1 MKTNNLDIVYCVK
14 ERCLSDELRY
24 SLRSLENIPH
34 NKVWIY
40 GGCPGWVNTK
50 EVIHIPTPQ
59 DRVNKWL
66 NTSLLL
72 EKIVENDK
80 ITEDFIWFNDDFF
93 VLEPIDELVYYYD
106 RNLLS
111 RIADFNKLSLTFSS
125 PYQKRL
131 LGAMLALKNKKI
143 DTLNFEVHVP
153 IIFNR
158 KKLASIFEKF
168 PAIGAK
174 RSLYGNMYGEEKQSI
189 KDVKIYDCS
198 TIPSDDS
205 VFLSTSD
212 MSFREGEVGKY
223 IREKFKKKCKYER

>member
-1 MKTNNLDIVYCVK
+1 MKKDHFGNMPDGRGI
-14 ERCLSDELRY
+14 
-24 SLRSLENIPH
+24 SLYTL
-34 NKVWIY
+34 
-40 GGCPGWVNTK
+40 
-50 EVIHIPTPQ
+50 
-59 DRVNKWL
+59 
-66 NTSLLL
+66 
-72 EKIVENDK
+72 ENDK

>member
-14 ERCLSDELRY
+14 ERCFSDELRY
-24 SLRSLENIPH
+24 SLRSLKNIPH
-34 NKVWIY
+34 SKVWIY

-50 EVIHIPTPQ
+50 EVIHVPTPQ

-158 KKLASIFEKF
+158 KKLADIIKNF
-168 PAIGAK
+168 PSIGAK
-174 RSLYGNMYGEEKQSI
+174 RSLYANMYGSERQNI
-189 KDVKIYDCS
+189 KDVKIYDS
-198 TIPSDDS
+198 ISLPDEDS
-205 VFLSTSD
+205 VFISTSD
-212 MSFREGEVGKY
+212 KSFREGEVGKY

>member
-1 MKTNNLDIVYCVK
+1 MKTDNLDIVYCVK

-93 VLEPIDELVYYYD
+93 VLKPIDELVYYYD
-106 RNLLS
+106 RNLVA
-111 RIADFNKLSLTFSS
+111 RVADFNKLSFTLSS
-125 PYQKRL
+125 PYPRRL
-131 LGAMLALKNKKI
+131 MGAARALRKEKADI
-143 DTLNFEVHVP
+143 LNFEVHIP

-158 KKLASIFEKF
+158 KKLAGIFEKF

-189 KDVKIYDCS
+189 KDVKIYGCD

-223 IREKFKKKCKYER
+223 IRGKFKKKCKYER